1 MISAHR
7 KLLRQK
13 EDLYEVLD
21 IFGVEYFYD
30 DERLLKQELF
40 NAWREYLNADIALK
54 NEAKFFFCKKI
65 EDIEFEMVNTDVI
78 LSSEA

>member
-1 MISAHR
+1 MISAHK

-40 NAWREYLNADIALK
+40 NAWKEYLNADIALK

-78 LSSEA
+78 LSSEV

>member
-13 EDLYEVLD
+13 EDLYDVLG

-65 EDIEFEMVNTDVI
+65 EDIEFEMVNTDVLLPI
-78 LSSEA
+78 EA